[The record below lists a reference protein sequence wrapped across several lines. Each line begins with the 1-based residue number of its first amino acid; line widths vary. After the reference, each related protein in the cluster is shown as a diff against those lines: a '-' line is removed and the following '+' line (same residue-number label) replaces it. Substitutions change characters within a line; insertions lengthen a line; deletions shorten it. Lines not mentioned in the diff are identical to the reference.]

1 MMFMMR
7 DTNPDPPNPAFMGA
21 DKTPRPPAD
30 APRWVI
36 VVPVKSTTR
45 AKTRLVTEPEGLIDN
60 AALAA
65 AFAYDTV
72 EAALTSDQVR
82 LVLVVTDDL
91 ELSEGMR
98 ELGAVVV
105 QEDTELPIE
114 SPGFA
119 RLNEAITYGE
129 DVARFAH
136 DARFVAVLTGDLP
149 ALKGDEL
156 SAVLTEASHYQR
168 SFVADSTGIG
178 TALLAAGPASRLDP
192 RFGYDSAASHLSTG
206 AAPIKVAARSVRSDI
221 DTLLDL
227 HEAAGLGLGTRTA
240 LLLAEYSKRANSADL
255 T

>member
-7 DTNPDPPNPAFMGA
+7 DTNLDPPNPAFMGA

-60 AALAA
+60 VALAA

-91 ELSEGMR
+91 KLSEGMR

-119 RLNEAITYGE
+119 RLNEAISYGE

-136 DARFVAVLTGDLP
+136 DAQFVAVLTGELP

-156 SAVLTEASHYQR
+156 SAVLTEASHYER
-168 SFVADSTGIG
+168 SFVADSMAAEYQGLRKPGVIITGNVLEPRPVFRSGAIVKIDESG
-178 TALLAAGPASRLDP
+178 RERLAHLVH
-192 RFGYDSAASHLSTG
+192 AA
-206 AAPIKVAARSVRSDI
+206 VAAQTAEILANAQQCEGRRSW
-221 DTLLDL
+221 
-227 HEAAGLGLGTRTA
+227 
-240 LLLAEYSKRANSADL
+240 
-255 T
+255 